1 MNRYFEV
8 NVNFMLCPSDGM
20 TRSFEILPPWMLWPS
35 YRTFIVI
42 VLFFLSFP
50 ICYIYICIC
59 TIIIAVIEGVKKSI
73 GKSSD
78 RLASDSSIIDNR
90 YSIDDRKKIWC
101 SALMGEKTNCS
112 LETWL
117 FQLLINLW
125 VDWNFFFFHLMDF
138 KSQENHFSSSWRP
151 SYILLIG
158 KLQKCVPIAIQRNK

>member
-20 TRSFEILPPWMLWPS
+20 TRSFEILPTWMLWPS

-42 VLFFLSFP
+42 VFFFLSFP

-59 TIIIAVIEGVKKSI
+59 TIIIAIIEGVKKSI

-125 VDWNFFFFHLMDF
+125 VDWKFFFFLYSMDF
-138 KSQENHFSSSWRP
+138 LSQENHFASSLRL

-158 KLQKCVPIAIQRNK
+158 